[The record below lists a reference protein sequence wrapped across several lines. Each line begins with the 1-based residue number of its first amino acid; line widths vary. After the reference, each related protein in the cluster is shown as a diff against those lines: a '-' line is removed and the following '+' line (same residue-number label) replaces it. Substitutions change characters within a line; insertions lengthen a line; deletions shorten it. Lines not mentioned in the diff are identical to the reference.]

1 MSRRLGEYVPLS
13 TTYAD
18 DDAILGLSPFAE
30 LLFLRGNAL
39 AGQFNSD
46 GYLTE
51 AQVIHRAARK
61 LGSEKKVRALAR
73 ELVDAGVWREQ
84 DGGYTIRA
92 WLKWNKSAEE
102 LGRER
107 ARDRDRKR
115 SERSGNT
122 SGDDG
127 GPGSVQA
134 DTGRTPDGQGPDSRG
149 NPAGVQGDS
158 EGSPA
163 SRTPAREGVRRA
175 VVTSVGNGTALNG
188 TAPDGTHRGAT
199 DGSFARPASMLGVS
213 LLDEHLGELPARPPR
228 EVITDLSTR
237 IEAQITQGATDKE
250 LTEALRRMRL
260 KNLGFHL
267 LPSLVNEV
275 RQEWA
280 GGGSVRASP
289 DRREQGEQARRERAM
304 GRARQREATT

>member
-30 LLFLRGNAL
+30 LLFLRSNAL
-39 AGQFNSD
+39 AGQLNSD

-51 AQVIHRAARK
+51 AQVIYRAARK
-61 LGSEKKVRALAR
+61 LGSEKKVRTLAK
-73 ELVDAGVWREQ
+73 ELVDAGVWAQQ

-115 SERSGNT
+115 AERGGNA
-122 SGDDG
+122 SGDGDD
-127 GPGSVQA
+127 PGSVQA
-134 DTGRTPDGQGPDSRG
+134 DTGRTPAGQGPDSAG
-149 NPAGVQGDS
+149 NPGGLQEDS

-163 SRTPAREGVRRA
+163 SRTPAREGARRA
-175 VVTSVGNGTALNG
+175 VVTAVGNGTALHG
-188 TAPDGTHRGAT
+188 TARDGTN
-199 DGSFARPASMLGVS
+199 GSGARPASMLGVS
-213 LLDEHLGELPARPPR
+213 LLDEHLGALPARPPR
-228 EVITDLSTR
+228 EVITELSTR
-237 IEAQITQGATDKE
+237 IEAQLGQGATDKE
-250 LTEALRRMRL
+250 LTEALSRMRL

-267 LPSLVNEV
+267 LASLVNEV

-280 GGGSVRASP
+280 GGGNGRASP
-289 DRREQGEQARRERAM
+289 ATGRREQVEEARRNRALQ
-304 GRARQREATT
+304 RAQQREEATT